1 MIMNTSA
8 GDPYVL
14 LKNIPYGKTTCQMG
28 ELIRLSLKQ
37 KPNSK
42 ATSEK

>member
-1 MIMNTSA
+1 MIISTSA
-8 GDPYVL
+8 GDPYIL
-14 LKNIPYGKTTCQMG
+14 LKNIPYGKTTCQTE
-28 ELIRLSLKQ
+28 ELIRLSLKH